1 LKRRRY
7 RQLNKNNNNE
17 KGILMASLSERLE
30 AAALALAGCEPIKD
44 RLAIAWGKH
53 LADLEARDV
62 RDEFEQLFQALNR
75 ERALPGDTVL
85 KASLRKLSTAEAS
98 RYATLII
105 RTYGHVASM
114 KTSQLQILPRAV
126 PQMAKFLISEA
137 SR

>member
-1 LKRRRY
+1 
-7 RQLNKNNNNE
+7 
-17 KGILMASLSERLE
+17 MASLSDRLE

-53 LADLEARDV
+53 LADLEARDFPRDV
-62 RDEFEQLFQALNR
+62 RDEFEAMFLALNR

-105 RTYGHVASM
+105 RTYGYVAAL
-114 KTSQLQILPRAV
+114 KTSQVQLVPRAL
-126 PQMAKFLISEA
+126 PQMAKFLVSEIA
-137 SR
+137 R